1 MTKAIGFL
9 NLHDDLDLGPLT
21 TNRSIASTSF
31 LGRYALMDFQM
42 SNFSNSGI
50 DEIGVLLKQ
59 NIRSLVRHMGFG
71 HSWIVIL
78 KLEKYQSCTMN
89 LMLII

>member
-31 LGRYALMDFQM
+31 LGWISKCQTFQIRELM
-42 SNFSNSGI
+42 
-50 DEIGVLLKQ
+50 K
-59 NIRSLVRHMGFG
+59 
-71 HSWIVIL
+71 
-78 KLEKYQSCTMN
+78 
-89 LMLII
+89 

>member
-31 LGRYALMDFQM
+31 LGRCFD
-42 SNFSNSGI
+42 
-50 DEIGVLLKQ
+50 
-59 NIRSLVRHMGFG
+59 GFPN
-71 HSWIVIL
+71 V
-78 KLEKYQSCTMN
+78 KLFKFGN
-89 LMLII
+89 

>member
-21 TNRSIASTSF
+21 TNRSIALTSF

-59 NIRSLVRHMGFG
+59 NMQFQQL
-71 HSWIVIL
+71 
-78 KLEKYQSCTMN
+78 
-89 LMLII
+89 LINQ

>member
-31 LGRYALMDFQM
+31 LGRYALMDSKCQTFQ
-42 SNFSNSGI
+42 
-50 DEIGVLLKQ
+50 
-59 NIRSLVRHMGFG
+59 IR
-71 HSWIVIL
+71 
-78 KLEKYQSCTMN
+78 E
-89 LMLII
+89 LMK